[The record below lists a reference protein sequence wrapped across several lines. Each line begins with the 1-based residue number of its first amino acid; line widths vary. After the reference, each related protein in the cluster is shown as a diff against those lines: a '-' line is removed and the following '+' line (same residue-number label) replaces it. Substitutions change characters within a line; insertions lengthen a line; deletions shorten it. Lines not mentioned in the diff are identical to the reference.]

1 MTQLQDQ
8 DIKTRE
14 VLAWQ
19 GLHLLHAE
27 FSTCSQKT
35 RIFLNLKGV
44 DWVSH
49 VVDLPRQ
56 QNYTPWFLGINPRG
70 LVPVLVHD
78 GAVHIE
84 SNDILAYLEKVF
96 PEPALIPSG
105 GEAEMQSL
113 LQEEDDL
120 HMDVRAL
127 TMRFV
132 VPRTIASKKP
142 KALATYEQD
151 KGTIEGARDSH
162 KQEQLDFWNEYALHG
177 TTDERAR
184 SAAHRFKRSFEG
196 LEERLAQHAYLMGQ
210 TLTLADIA
218 WFIYANRLSS
228 AGYPFARLHPRVD
241 AWYQGLMAR
250 PDFSREVAVPAPLR
264 LLTAA
269 LHAGQALR
277 GQTLSKVAGF

>member
-1 MTQLQDQ
+1 MCVLSPCASLF
-8 DIKTRE
+8 RE
-14 VLAWQ
+14 PL
-19 GLHLLHAE
+19 
-27 FSTCSQKT
+27 
-35 RIFLNLKGV
+35 
-44 DWVSH
+44 
-49 VVDLPRQ
+49 LPRS
-56 QNYTPWFLGINPRG
+56 PR
-70 LVPVLVHD
+70 
-78 GAVHIE
+78 
-84 SNDILAYLEKVF
+84 
-96 PEPALIPSG
+96 
-105 GEAEMQSL
+105 L
-113 LQEEDDL
+113 LQPTS
-120 HMDVRAL
+120 R
-127 TMRFV
+127 
-132 VPRTIASKKP
+132 
-142 KALATYEQD
+142 D

-184 SAAHRFKRSFEG
+184 SAAHRFKRSFEA

-269 LHAGQALR
+269 LQAGQALR